1 MGSLGGKGLECK
13 LTLADCILAILSA
26 GAPDLVPFMADEAIM
41 AIPDMG
47 EINYNL
53 QFYMKFLEKV
63 SKVEEQ
69 LKKKGNF
76 YYTACYTYIPKGTIH
91 LVCTLNFHNFQPPSP
106 SVRYRT
112 LLRSSPLC
120 VQFSIQSPRVLYPPP
135 RCVLFKSM

>member
-1 MGSLGGKGLECK
+1 ML
-13 LTLADCILAILSA
+13 
-26 GAPDLVPFMADEAIM
+26 PDLVPFMADEAIM

-76 YYTACYTYIPKGTIH
+76 YYTGLLQYTYKPKGTIH
-91 LVCTLNFHNFQPPSP
+91 LVCTLNFHNLAYILNGKFLLPSI
-106 SVRYRT
+106 RYCT
-112 LLRSSPLC
+112 LLCSSLLC
-120 VQFSIQSPRVLYPPP
+120 VQFSIQSPRDLYPAPSVCSVQKHVTLTLCCI
-135 RCVLFKSM
+135 RMLSINTI

>member
-69 LKKKGNF
+69 LKKKGI
-76 YYTACYTYIPKGTIH
+76 YYIFITLPITLTYQKK
-91 LVCTLNFHNFQPPSP
+91 PSIFFFP
-106 SVRYRT
+106 
-112 LLRSSPLC
+112 
-120 VQFSIQSPRVLYPPP
+120 
-135 RCVLFKSM
+135 